1 MLKLL
6 VFFSLTINSLFGVIL
21 VDLNELI
28 PMLNEVLESR

>member
-6 VFFSLTINSLFGVIL
+6 VFFSLTINSLFGAIL